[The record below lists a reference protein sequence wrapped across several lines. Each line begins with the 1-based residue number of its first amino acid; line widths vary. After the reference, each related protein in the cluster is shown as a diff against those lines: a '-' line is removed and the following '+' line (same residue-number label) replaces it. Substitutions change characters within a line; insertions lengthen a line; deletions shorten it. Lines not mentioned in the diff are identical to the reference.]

1 MRRIVAALVLIS
13 VAFALSA
20 CGGAAP
26 EATTNATTSDIAAP
40 PPAAVAGAAQTTDT
54 KSPVEVA
61 KGEQFPT
68 QADQTPKAILDHLAA
83 KRPILLFFYDST
95 QLVTREQ
102 RAEVDAVMSK
112 YRGLIELVAYDVRAG
127 NPSDAA
133 SKDPEI
139 QKAMGLTGLLG
150 VKFQPYTIFVDRYGR
165 ITGRFSGY
173 ADEQLLEREVL
184 RATS

>member
-13 VAFALSA
+13 VALTLAA
-20 CGGAAP
+20 CGGDTSAG
-26 EATTNATTSDIAAP
+26 TTTTDASDVVAP
-40 PPAAVAGAAQTTDT
+40 PPSAVAGAVQATDT

-61 KGEQFPT
+61 NGEPFPT
-68 QADQTPKAILDHLAA
+68 QADQVPKALLDHLAA

-95 QLVTREQ
+95 QLVTDPQ
-102 RAEVDAVMSK
+102 RAEIDSLMGK

-127 NPSDAA
+127 NAADAA

-139 QKAMGLTGLLG
+139 QKAMELTGLLG
-150 VKFQPYTIFVDRYGR
+150 VKFQPYPLFVDRYGR
-165 ITGRFSGY
+165 ITGRFSGF